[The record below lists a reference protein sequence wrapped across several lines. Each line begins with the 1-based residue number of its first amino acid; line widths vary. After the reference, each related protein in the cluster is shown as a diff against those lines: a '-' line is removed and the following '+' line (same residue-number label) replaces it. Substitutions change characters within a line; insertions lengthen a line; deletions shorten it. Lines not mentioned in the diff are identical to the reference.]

1 MPEAAVAI
9 APGGVMAPGVRPRP
23 LQPVRRDHL
32 LTLSADGPIAQHAVG
47 IVPDPAHGSCTDDV
61 ARALEVDLL
70 HADALGWPA
79 VADTAWRSAWF
90 LGDALDPTTHR
101 FRNFRSAEGQW
112 LEPVGSE
119 DSQGRAMLALGWTIE
134 MAPEA
139 RLREVAASLFL
150 RALPAAAEVG
160 ALRARCSVLLGCDR
174 ALRGGLDGD
183 VRLVFALL
191 AGRVVETFEPAVS
204 AADWPWPEP
213 VLTYE
218 SALPARALIVA
229 GDRLGEPAIRE
240 MGLDVLRWLTR
251 SATTDGGHLS
261 PVGNDGWWPRT
272 GVRARF
278 DQQPIEAAALVLASE
293 AALEATGDP
302 RHADDMER
310 AYGWFLGANDLGIAL
325 ADPDRGGCHDGLR
338 EHDVNP
344 NQGAE
349 STLAWLASLEHIR
362 RLRRRTRSL
371 LA

>member
-1 MPEAAVAI
+1 MSEAVAVGVRG
-9 APGGVMAPGVRPRP
+9 APSGPVVRPRP
-23 LQPVRRDHL
+23 LQPLRRQHL

-47 IVPDPAHGSCTDDV
+47 TVPDPVHGSCTDDV

-70 HADALGWPA
+70 HAAVLGWPA
-79 VADTAWRSAWF
+79 VADTAWRSIWF
-90 LGDALDPTTHR
+90 LGEALDPTRRR
-101 FRNFRSAEGQW
+101 FRNFRSADGGW

-119 DSQGRAMLALGWTIE
+119 DAQGRAMLALGRTID
-134 MAPEA
+134 MAPVA

-160 ALRARCSVLLGCDR
+160 ALRARSSVLLGCDL

-183 VRLVFALL
+183 VRLAFALL
-191 AGRVVETFEPAVS
+191 AGRLIEAFEPAVS
-204 AADWPWPEP
+204 AADWPWPEQ

-229 GDRLGEPAIRE
+229 GDRLGDPAIRE

-261 PVGNDGWWPRT
+261 PVGNAGWWPRD

-278 DQQPIEAAALVLASE
+278 DQQPIEAGSFVLASA
-293 AALEATGDP
+293 AALEATGE
-302 RHADDMER
+302 RCHADDMER
-310 AYGWFLGANDLGIAL
+310 AYGWFLGANDVGIAV
-325 ADPDRGGCHDGLR
+325 ADPAHGGCHDGLR
-338 EHDVNP
+338 QYDVNP

-349 STLAWLASLEHIR
+349 STLAWLAALEHIR
-362 RLRRRTRSL
+362 RLRRRSRAL
-371 LA
+371 VA